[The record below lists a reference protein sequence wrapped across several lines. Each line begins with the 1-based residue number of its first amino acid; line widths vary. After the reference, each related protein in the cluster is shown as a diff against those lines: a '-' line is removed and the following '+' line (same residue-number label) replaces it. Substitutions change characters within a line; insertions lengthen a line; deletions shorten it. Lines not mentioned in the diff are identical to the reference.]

1 MDPEN
6 DWDFRR
12 LLRAAPWAHEGAV
25 LARGDRTVRLPPHGT
40 LRCPGQMVGELL
52 RRRATGQGQGEAVA
66 VVPTFPR
73 TDGVESVLQPVE
85 LVPRPELFVVDS
97 MASFDLPVLFRSAR
111 LAVPM
116 ANPGRFNGQPEGQGE
131 FRAVV
136 RLDLA
141 NRERE
146 GLAHLAQEV
155 EAGPLVQTRVQPQ
168 DPHAGAVVQGGV
180 LEDLLACQLHDLDVH
195 LYAVTRFVFLKQP
208 DFGATMSLGLLTFG
222 MLFISGM
229 RLRYLASVS
238 AVAIPIIIKL
248 VMEPYRL
255 RRITSFLDPWK
266 DPQGSG
272 FQLIQSFIS
281 IGSGGLTGLGLGE
294 SKQKLSFL
302 PASHTDFIFCLVGE
316 ELGLIGAT
324 LVIALFL
331 VLFLRGITV
340 ANRSRDSFNYYL
352 AYGLT
357 MMISIQALINFSV
370 VTGMV
375 PTKGLPLPFMSYGG
389 SALLVN
395 MAVIGLLLRISK
407 GDDDVA
413 AEDNS
418 AIIAKKIA
426 KRNIYGSKGYSR

>member
-1 MDPEN
+1 MHSRASGMDLHRTY
-6 DWDFRR
+6 DKV
-12 LLRAAPWAHEGAV
+12 LLFIMLLLLAFGA
-25 LARGDRTVRLPPHGT
+25 LMIYSST
-40 LRCPGQMVGELL
+40 
-52 RRRATGQGQGEAVA
+52 A
-66 VVPTFPR
+66 VVTPLLAKKNITEFYYFKRHLFTMLIGSFALLAAYSIKPSFLKKIAVPLLIFSFFLLLLVFLPHIGVSAGGARRWIRLWPTMF
-73 TDGVESVLQPVE
+73 QPSE
-85 LVPRPELFVVDS
+85 LVKLAMVIYLAKYLAAADYNTERISSFVKPMVVMALFQV
-97 MASFDLPVLFRSAR
+97 
-111 LAVPM
+111 
-116 ANPGRFNGQPEGQGE
+116 
-131 FRAVV
+131 
-136 RLDLA
+136 
-141 NRERE
+141 
-146 GLAHLAQEV
+146 
-155 EAGPLVQTRVQPQ
+155 
-168 DPHAGAVVQGGV
+168 
-180 LEDLLACQLHDLDVH
+180 
-195 LYAVTRFVFLKQP
+195 VFLKQP

-222 MLFISGM
+222 MLYISGM
-229 RLRYLASVS
+229 RLKYLASVL
-238 AVAIPIIIKL
+238 VLAIPVIVKL

-255 RRITSFLDPWK
+255 RRVTSFLDPWK

-316 ELGLIGAT
+316 ELGLIGAAV
-324 LVIALFL
+324 VIALFL

-340 ANRSRDSFNYYL
+340 ASRSRDSFNYYL

-407 GDDDVA
+407 GDENA
-413 AEDNS
+413 AEEDNS
-418 AIIAKKIA
+418 AIVARKIA
-426 KRNIYGSKGYSR
+426 KRNIYGRKGYTR

>member
-1 MDPEN
+1 MPNRTGMNMPVAKTYDKI
-6 DWDFRR
+6 
-12 LLRAAPWAHEGAV
+12 LLFIMLVMLAFGALMIYSSTSVITPLLAKKKITEFYYFKRHMFTMV
-25 LARGDRTVRLPPHGT
+25 LGT
-40 LRCPGQMVGELL
+40 LAMLVAYRMKPSLL
-52 RRRATGQGQGEAVA
+52 KKISVPLLVFSFFLLLLVFLPNIGVTAGGARRWIRLW
-66 VVPTFPR
+66 PTTF
-73 TDGVESVLQPVE
+73 QPSE
-85 LVPRPELFVVDS
+85 LVKLAMVVFLAKYMSAADYS
-97 MASFDLPVLFRSAR
+97 TENFWSFAKPLMVMAVFQV
-111 LAVPM
+111 
-116 ANPGRFNGQPEGQGE
+116 
-131 FRAVV
+131 
-136 RLDLA
+136 
-141 NRERE
+141 
-146 GLAHLAQEV
+146 
-155 EAGPLVQTRVQPQ
+155 
-168 DPHAGAVVQGGV
+168 
-180 LEDLLACQLHDLDVH
+180 
-195 LYAVTRFVFLKQP
+195 VFLKQP

-229 RLRYLASVS
+229 RLRYLASVMALS
-238 AVAIPIIIKL
+238 IPVIIKL

-316 ELGLIGAT
+316 ELGLIGAA

-331 VLFLRGITV
+331 MLFLRGITV

-357 MMISIQALINFSV
+357 MMISIQALINFAV

-395 MAVIGLLLRISK
+395 MAVVGLLLRISK
-407 GDDDVA
+407 GDDDVVA
-413 AEDNS
+413 PDNS

-426 KRNIYGSKGYSR
+426 KRNIYGRKGYCR

>member
-1 MDPEN
+1 MHN
-6 DWDFRR
+6 R
-12 LLRAAPWAHEGAV
+12 LSGMNLPV
-25 LARGDRTVRLPPHGT
+25 DRTYDKVLLFIMLLLLAFGALMIYSSTAVITPLLAKKKITEFYYFKRHLFTMVMGTFALLIAYRLKPSFLKKISVP
-40 LRCPGQMVGELL
+40 LL
-52 RRRATGQGQGEAVA
+52 VFSFFLLLLVFLPYIGVTAGGARRWIRLW
-66 VVPTFPR
+66 PTMF
-73 TDGVESVLQPVE
+73 QPSE
-85 LVPRPELFVVDS
+85 LVKLAMVIFLAKYMSAADYNTERFSSFVKPMLVMALFQV
-97 MASFDLPVLFRSAR
+97 
-111 LAVPM
+111 
-116 ANPGRFNGQPEGQGE
+116 
-131 FRAVV
+131 
-136 RLDLA
+136 
-141 NRERE
+141 
-146 GLAHLAQEV
+146 
-155 EAGPLVQTRVQPQ
+155 
-168 DPHAGAVVQGGV
+168 
-180 LEDLLACQLHDLDVH
+180 
-195 LYAVTRFVFLKQP
+195 VFLKQP

-229 RLRYLASVS
+229 RLRYLASVL
-238 AVAIPIIIKL
+238 VLAIPVIFKL

-281 IGSGGLTGLGLGE
+281 IGSGGITGLGLGE

-316 ELGLIGAT
+316 ELGLIGAA

-331 VLFLRGITV
+331 FLFLRGITI
-340 ANRSRDSFNYYL
+340 ASRSRDSFHYYL

-357 MMISIQALINFSV
+357 MMISLQALINFAV

-413 AEDNS
+413 TEDNS

-426 KRNIYGSKGYSR
+426 KRNIYGRKGYSR